1 MAAHDHALADTAGVS
16 GDRREFHEPM
26 PDAVSLAVGI
36 VEDDRGTREGLAA
49 LVGGTPGFRCVG
61 TFASVEDALR
71 GLAAAVPHVLLL
83 DIHLPGLSGSEGV
96 RLLRDRYPVTQV
108 LMLTVYAEEERV
120 FESLCNGACGY
131 LLKKTPPARLLE
143 AIVEAH
149 KGGSP
154 MSPDIARKVVGALQ
168 RTGPLE
174 KPDQALTPHE
184 ARIIRMLAEG
194 DSYQEVGD
202 RLGITVNTVR
212 NYIRRIYE
220 KLQVHTKSA
229 AVSKALRTRLIP

>member
-1 MAAHDHALADTAGVS
+1 MTGDAA
-16 GDRREFHEPM
+16 
-26 PDAVSLAVGI
+26 LAVGI

-49 LVGGTPGFRCVG
+49 LVGGTPGFCCVG
-61 TFASVEDALR
+61 TYPSVEEALT
-71 GLAAAVPHVLLL
+71 GLASTVPDVLLL

-96 RLLRDRYPVTQV
+96 RLLRDRYPRMQV
-108 LMLTVYAEEERV
+108 LMLTVYTEEERI

-143 AIVEAH
+143 SIAEAH
-149 KGGSP
+149 AGGSP
-154 MSPDIARKVVGALQ
+154 MSPEIARKVVVVLQ
-168 RTGPLE
+168 KTGPVE
-174 KPDQALTPHE
+174 KPEQALTPHE
-184 ARIIRMLAEG
+184 RRIIRMLADG

-220 KLQVHTKSA
+220 KLQVHTKSE
-229 AVSKALRTRLIP
+229 AVSKALRGRLIP